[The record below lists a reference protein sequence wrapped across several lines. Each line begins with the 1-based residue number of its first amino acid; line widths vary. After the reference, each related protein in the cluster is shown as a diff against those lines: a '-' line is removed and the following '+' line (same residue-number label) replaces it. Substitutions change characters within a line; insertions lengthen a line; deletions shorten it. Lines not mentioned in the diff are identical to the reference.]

1 MKDHA
6 HDWAYPCSTRWEKTR
21 ALFDPTIYIPEHVL
35 EATDSL
41 GNVAKRVFVSRAWI
55 PNFDNGAAG
64 WKKKYA
70 KAGYDLRAFNTAERN
85 MLESLGKV
93 PNCYKLVDNYSH
105 ATKLNSEKH
114 AYITMTDMG
123 PTVYDWQHWP
133 VRVGVERKR
142 FANIFELPGNFV
154 RLALAGLTSLSEI
167 HDRGFVHMDYR
178 MPNVCLATRGAPI
191 LCQDKGGGYLK
202 IQLDWSSL
210 KAIDFGFSIARG
222 QTPHTLLPLLEGAT
236 PAAKALITRVEEM
249 GRQRF
254 SAFSPAERNEFKAAQ
269 FSDVEYDHNFWT
281 TRCEDALDQLRAI
294 DWREDCYQFG
304 KQLQAICA
312 QPGLAAF
319 LKQFTFTDEDEGDI
333 DKVRP
338 PGWVALAFKK
348 LPEQLIALGQSVT
361 AYPARGS
368 AEAAE
373 LEQERKDTYRRLMRE
388 LEIAIR
394 DMPLDWSTDEVLIL
408 QSDIVEPHAG
418 SAPQH
423 TAVRPPVR
431 SFPWK
436 KTAAAVAGSAALLA
450 ALPSLQAWTKTTRP
464 PEPVAVMDPPAQP
477 AASPAPPPKPRPTP
491 EELAARRAA
500 EEVASDPAAAC
511 WKNGAWEA
519 ACGFAAYAGGPV
531 FRVVG
536 GNLSFG
542 MGTRKGSDSMAVDD
556 ETPPHEVSFQRR
568 YALAETEVTVAH
580 YLACV
585 QDGGC
590 KEPEWRE
597 AGSQYHYQTGSNTYY
612 RDTNAL
618 QADSPITGVS
628 WANAKAYVAWLSR
641 KTGQTFTLPTEAQWE
656 YAARGGQTGRW
667 YFGDNES
674 QLKDHAWYSDNAGG
688 KLHPV
693 GSTRLSAHPWGLK
706 DMAGN
711 AWEWVEDCWHG
722 NYTNAPSSGDKAW
735 EGANGGECGLR
746 VVRGGSWINDARY
759 SRAAFRIRFSTGI
772 RNNYLSF
779 RPARMLP

>member
-6 HDWAYPCSTRWEKTR
+6 QDWAYPFSTRWEKTR
-21 ALFDPTIYIPEHVL
+21 ALFDPAILIPRHVL

-55 PNFDNGAAG
+55 PNYDNGAAG
-64 WKKKYA
+64 WTKEYA

-105 ATKLNSEKH
+105 ASKLSTPEKN
-114 AYITMTDMG
+114 AYITMTHMG

-142 FANIFELPGNFV
+142 FANLFELPGNFV

-178 MPNVCLATRGAPI
+178 MPNVCLATRGAPR
-191 LCQDKGGGYLK
+191 LCQEKGGGYLK

-222 QTPHTLLPLLEGAT
+222 KTPHTLLPLLEGAT
-236 PAAKALITRVEEM
+236 PAAKSLITRVEEM

-269 FSDVEYDHNFWT
+269 FSDVQHDHNFWT

-304 KQLQAICA
+304 KQLQYIRDQAGLMDFLDDNPYLRNVGGVTSAIR
-312 QPGLAAF
+312 
-319 LKQFTFTDEDEGDI
+319 E
-333 DKVRP
+333 
-338 PGWVALAFKK
+338 
-348 LPEQLIALGQSVT
+348 LPEQLIALGHDVA

-373 LEQERKDTYRRLMRE
+373 LEQQRKDTYHRLIRG

-394 DMPLDWSTDEVLIL
+394 DMPPDWSTDEVLIL

-436 KTAAAVAGSAALLA
+436 KAAAAVAGSAALLA
-450 ALPSLQAWTKTTRP
+450 ALPSLQAWTKTIGT

-477 AASPAPPPKPRPTP
+477 AASPAPPPKPSPTP
-491 EELAARRAA
+491 EELAARRTA
-500 EEVASDPAAAC
+500 EEAAKAAQAKAS
-511 WKNGAWEA
+511 
-519 ACGFAAYAGGPV
+519 
-531 FRVVG
+531 
-536 GNLSFG
+536 
-542 MGTRKGSDSMAVDD
+542 
-556 ETPPHEVSFQRR
+556 
-568 YALAETEVTVAH
+568 ALAAWRKQAESIEQTAWWQRNTGKPTPAQLAWVRETQR
-580 YLACV
+580 L
-585 QDGGC
+585 
-590 KEPEWRE
+590 
-597 AGSQYHYQTGSNTYY
+597 
-612 RDTNAL
+612 
-618 QADSPITGVS
+618 
-628 WANAKAYVAWLSR
+628 AKAYGELDTLIDLAALPCTGRAAPLIARSSTECGRQLTAVLQHADFAPETQKDLLKKIVGSLEARVYKHQPAQADTAFATAILPGLQALS
-641 KTGQTFTLPTEAQWE
+641 GQFVPFAFHGSYIQGCVQQPVQLAAAGKQLETLLQRWPNSP
-656 YAARGGQTGRW
+656 AAREARRLEWPERLQR
-667 YFGDNES
+667 GDN
-674 QLKDHAWYSDNAGG
+674 LCVN
-688 KLHPV
+688 P
-693 GSTRLSAHPWGLK
+693 
-706 DMAGN
+706 
-711 AWEWVEDCWHG
+711 
-722 NYTNAPSSGDKAW
+722 
-735 EGANGGECGLR
+735 
-746 VVRGGSWINDARY
+746 
-759 SRAAFRIRFSTGI
+759 
-772 RNNYLSF
+772 
-779 RPARMLP
+779 